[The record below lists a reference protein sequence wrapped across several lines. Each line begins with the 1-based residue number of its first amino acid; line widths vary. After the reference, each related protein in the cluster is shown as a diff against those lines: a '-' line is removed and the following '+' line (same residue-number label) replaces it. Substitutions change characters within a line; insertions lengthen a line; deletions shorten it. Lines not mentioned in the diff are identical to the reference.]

1 MSFEIKEKDLL
12 ARIGRLKTKNGTI
25 ETPLLFPVV
34 NPYTQLISPRKIRE
48 RFGFEAL
55 ITNAYILKKHLEK
68 QPSSDGLHQFLD
80 FNGAVMTDSGAYQI
94 LVYGDVEV
102 TPKEII
108 EYQEKIGSD
117 IATILD
123 IPTGWKVTK
132 EHASETVNETLKRAG
147 EFFELKKR
155 EDILWVGPVQGGKYL
170 DLVTESAR
178 AMGKLPFDIHALGSP
193 TEVMERYRFDVLT
206 DMIMAAKTHLPMER
220 PFHLFGAGHP
230 FMFSLAIA
238 LGCDLFDSAAYML
251 YAKEDRYM
259 TENGTSRLG
268 ELAYFPCACPNCAA
282 ATPKEIS
289 EMGPG
294 ERRVFLAEHNLS
306 ICSSE
311 LKRIKQSIK
320 EGRLWEHVE
329 MRAHAHPSLL
339 QALRKLSNY
348 REILEKHDPTV
359 KNSGLFYFN
368 SNSLMRPEIVRHA
381 RKLGERYSPPKA
393 QILLLLPQTRTKPF
407 HKSPTSKRL
416 LLNLQKEPK
425 GTSNKIHVCFYAAP
439 FGVVP
444 LELDEVFPL
453 SQHEI
458 TVPLDSE
465 TKEFVAGQVAKYI
478 LNTNYRTVVLFND
491 HENWK
496 DFILKACKKACTM
509 KNLTFR
515 KINLDETKRKD
526 VVPILHEILRTV
538 SAKGSDS
545 NLSSS

>member
-68 QPSSDGLHQFLD
+68 QPSNDGLHQFLD
-80 FNGAVMTDSGAYQI
+80 FKGPVMTDSGAYQI

-108 EYQEKIGSD
+108 EYQETIGSD

-132 EHASETVNETLKRAG
+132 EHASETVNETLKRAK
-147 EFFELKKR
+147 EFFQLKSR

-206 DMIMAAKTHLPMER
+206 DMIMAAKRHLPIDR

-230 FMFSLAIA
+230 FMFSLAVA

-268 ELAYFPCACPNCAA
+268 ELSYFPCACPNCIA

-289 EMGPG
+289 ELSPS
-294 ERRVFLAEHNLS
+294 ERGIFLAEHNLS
-306 ICSSE
+306 VCSAE

-339 QALRKLSNY
+339 QALKKLNNY
-348 REILEKHDPTV
+348 REILEKHDPSV

-368 SNSLMRPEIVRHA
+368 SNSLMRPEIARHV
-381 RKLGERYSPPKA
+381 RKLDERYSPPKA
-393 QILLLLPQTRTKPF
+393 QILLLLPQTRMKPF
-407 HKSPTSKRL
+407 HKSPTAKRL
-416 LLNLQKEPK
+416 LLHLQKETK
-425 GTSNKIHVCFYAAP
+425 ETSDKIHVCFYAAP
-439 FGVVP
+439 FGIVP

-453 SQHEI
+453 SQNEI
-458 TVPLDSE
+458 TTPLDYE
-465 TKEFVAGQVAKYI
+465 TKEFVAAQVSKYI
-478 LNTNYRTVVLFND
+478 LCTNYRTIVLFDD

-496 DFILKACKKACTM
+496 GFILKACKKASIA
-509 KNLTFR
+509 KDLTFR
-515 KINLDETKRKD
+515 RINLDETKRKD
-526 VVPILHEILRTV
+526 ILRILNEIL
-538 SAKGSDS
+538 SAPSS
-545 NLSSS
+545 N